1 MSTHRFGAF
10 ARLVPAL
17 RGWLGRGTDRT
28 VDGAAAPQDL
38 HATVPAA
45 VAPDQGAGCAPDAG
59 LRAAQ
64 ATASRALWRH
74 ALGVR
79 ADQPAD
85 PRALRELRSGVER
98 VLAGELAE
106 RYFPRRPLLMPRLM
120 AAVRDPASA
129 ATRLADIIAQDPVLA
144 GDVLRLANSA
154 WYRVTRDPVETLQRA
169 VIVCGTDGLQSLAS
183 LALMQPVFRNAAA
196 GSARLPQLLWERT
209 TRATLAAELYAQRVC
224 PLERHA
230 AQLLVLLRALGPLV
244 VYRIVEEQ
252 SRERPAGAG
261 EALACATLLE
271 ECGGQAAARVAIRWD
286 SSERICAVL
295 AELDG
300 QGGMPLSDE
309 VQRDL
314 AVAVEVGELLGTTS
328 VLLGERVWDS
338 AAGLRIAAE
347 SAMPRDW
354 MLTTLT
360 RLGRA

>member
-1 MSTHRFGAF
+1 M
-10 ARLVPAL
+10 PAL

-196 GSARLPQLLWERT
+196 GSARLPQLL
-209 TRATLAAELYAQRVC
+209 
-224 PLERHA
+224 
-230 AQLLVLLRALGPLV
+230 VLLRALGPLV

-354 MLTTLT
+354 MLATLT